1 MKKFLICTLLVL
13 MVNSCYHNTT
23 ELKIHRLPDVTY
35 TKVVDKYITSAR
47 STDGLMHEY
56 EVVVFGDGS
65 LSEGAMYHWKYCK
78 YCKERINFA
87 HNQN

>member
-1 MKKFLICTLLVL
+1 MKTFLICTLLVL
-13 MVNSCYHNTT
+13 MANSCCHYTT
-23 ELKIHRLPDVTY
+23 EFRIHRLPNVTY
-35 TKVVDKYITSAR
+35 TDVIDKYITSAR

-56 EVVVFGDGS
+56 EVEVFGNGS

-87 HNQN
+87 RRQN